1 MEVVGFW
8 VVAWG
13 MTLRVPK
20 IIFTFRVDPRVK
32 EAAKKAAEE
41 AKLTLSRYIENLIR
55 VDLWRKGLLG

>member
-1 MEVVGFW
+1 MDVSRFRVVGLD
-8 VVAWG
+8 

-41 AKLTLSRYIENLIR
+41 AKLSLSRYVENLIR
-55 VDLWRKGLLG
+55 LDLWRRGMLG